1 MVVAFRLHGSYGRAA
16 KACGTKPEH
25 VRKWVERFRAT
36 GGVEDAPRSGRPS
49 LGLQKPRCRQIL
61 KRGVAAKLA
70 CYKMADNLKKSLGVY
85 ASPETVR
92 RALRGMG
99 NRALRRRNVLRLKEK
114 HKANR
119 LRFAKHWSRFSW
131 RNVVVSDSKHFHFID
146 PKGSRTGSTHEGVC
160 QRRVQCPCV
169 RSCEQVWSDSSL
181 HDCWN
186 HRAHHHLR

>member
-36 GGVEDAPRSGRPS
+36 GGVKDAPRSGRPS
-49 LGLQKPRCRQIL
+49 LGLQRPRCRQIL
-61 KRGVAAKLA
+61 ERRVAAKLA
-70 CYKMADNLKKSLGVY
+70 CYKMADDLKKSLGVY

-99 NRALRRRNVLRLKEK
+99 NRALRRRNVLRLTEE

-131 RNVVVSDSKHFHFID
+131 RNVVVSDSRYFCFYPKDDGDKVWVAPGED
-146 PKGSRTGSTHEGVC
+146 PPTKE
-160 QRRVQCPCV
+160 CV
-169 RSCEQVWSDSSL
+169 RGGCKVHVYAGVSK
-181 HDCWN
+181 N
-186 HRAHHHLR
+186 G